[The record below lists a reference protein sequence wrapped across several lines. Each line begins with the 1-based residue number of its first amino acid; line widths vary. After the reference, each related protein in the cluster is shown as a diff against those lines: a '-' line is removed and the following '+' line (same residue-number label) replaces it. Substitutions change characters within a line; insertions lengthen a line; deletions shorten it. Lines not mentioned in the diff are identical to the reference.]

1 MKAFFYL
8 AAGLAAISAPAS
20 AVTIN
25 LDKVYTAP
33 SGSASV
39 YFVDNDFVLPVGFTN
54 AVLTITNFY
63 ADDRGVV
70 QLNGTIVD
78 NGGIFGPGSG
88 SLTLT
93 PGGSNDP
100 FTYTRGNGTRNVTI
114 TSGFVAGLNSF
125 RTLVNDTNNG
135 IFGSP
140 LAGVNISATGIEAS
154 ITFDVGPAVPEPATW
169 AMMIGGFGMLGA
181 AARRRSRATITYA

>member
-1 MKAFFYL
+1 MKALSYL
-8 AAGLAAISAPAS
+8 ASGLIVIAAPAG
-20 AVTIN
+20 AVTISLN
-25 LDKVYTAP
+25 KVFNPAA
-33 SGSASV
+33 GSPSV
-39 YFVDNDFVLPVGFTN
+39 YFVDNDFTLPVGFSN

-78 NGGIFGPGSG
+78 NAGIFGPGNG
-88 SLTLT
+88 SLTLA

-100 FTYTRGNGTRNVTI
+100 FTYTRGNGARNVVIST
-114 TSGFVAGLNSF
+114 GFVAGLNSF

-135 IFGSP
+135 IFGAP
-140 LAGVNISATGIEAS
+140 LPGGVNLSGTGIEAS

-169 AMMIGGFGMLGA
+169 AMMLGGFGLLGA
-181 AARRRSRATITYA
+181 AARRRKMNVAYA